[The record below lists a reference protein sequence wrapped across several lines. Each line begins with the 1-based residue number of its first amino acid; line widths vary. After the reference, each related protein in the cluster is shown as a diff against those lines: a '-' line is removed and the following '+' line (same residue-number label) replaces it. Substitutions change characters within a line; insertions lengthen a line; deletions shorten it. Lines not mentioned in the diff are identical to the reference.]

1 MLNEDNQ
8 TLQRWLAGAQEKI
21 NAYFAEYFKSST
33 PGKLSITTGQRY
45 FRIVNSDSGCFAFI
59 DRLNGDVLKAASWKA
74 PAKHARGNIFD
85 ASNGLE
91 LVDHHG
97 PKYLR

>member
-1 MLNEDNQ
+1 MINEDNQ
-8 TLQRWLAGAQEKI
+8 ALQSWLAGAQEKI
-21 NAYFAEYFKSST
+21 NVYFAEHFKNLT
-33 PGKLSITTGQRY
+33 PGKLSITAGPRY
-45 FRIVNSDSGCFAFI
+45 FRIVNSNSGCFAFI

-91 LVDHHG
+91 FVDHHG